1 MSALTSMQN
10 LALMYASHGVKIFPC
25 REKTDAQG
33 KVKGPLVHNGFKSA
47 TNDLATIIEWWTYQ
61 PNALVGMP
69 CRMNDL
75 IVIDPDRH
83 GGHDGV
89 NAFALLVRAN
99 GFDMQSFLSVTTPNS
114 GLHLY
119 FQRPHNLGDTIGKLG
134 ASIDVKDNGY
144 IIAAG
149 SILCDGRG
157 YKLQN
162 WSLDSLADWITEKQL
177 SPLPEWL
184 VDAVSKPTHTP
195 KAYSKGDVAA
205 CPENVLTRLKALVRK
220 VALAP
225 EGDRNKILFWATCRA
240 GEMIRDGLVHHDT
253 AFELFVE
260 AGLYCGLDRREAERS
275 VRSGLNTSAG
285 SV

>member
-1 MSALTSMQN
+1 MRAPSPMQN

-33 KVKGPLVHNGFKSA
+33 KVKGPLVHGGFKSA

-89 NAFALLVRAN
+89 KAFALLARAN
-99 GFDMQSFLSVTTPNS
+99 GFNMQGFLCVTTPNS

-119 FQRPHNLGDTIGKLG
+119 FQKPPNLDKTIGKIG
-134 ASIDVKDNGY
+134 PSIDVKDNGY

-149 SILCDGRG
+149 SILGDGRS
-157 YKLQN
+157 YELQN

-177 SPLPEWL
+177 PPLPDWL
-184 VDAVSKPTHTP
+184 VDAVSKPAYAP
-195 KAYSKGDVAA
+195 QPYSKGDIAA

-260 AGLYCGLDRREAERS
+260 AGLYCGLDRREVERS
-275 VRSGLNTSAG
+275 VQSGLNMPTG

>member
-1 MSALTSMQN
+1 MRALTPMQN
-10 LALMYASHGVKIFPC
+10 LAIMYASHGVKVFPC
-25 REKTDAQG
+25 REQTDTQA
-33 KVKGPLVHNGFKSA
+33 KVKGPLVHGGFKSA
-47 TNDLATIIEWWTYQ
+47 TDNLARVVKWWNYW

-69 CRMNDL
+69 CRMNGL

-83 GGHDGV
+83 GGYDGV
-89 NAFALLVRAN
+89 NAFALLARTMR
-99 GFDMQSFLSVTTPNS
+99 FDMQGFLCVKTPNS

-119 FQRPHNLGDTIGKLG
+119 FQRPHNLGETIGKLG
-134 ASIDVKDNGY
+134 PSIDVKDNGY
-144 IIAAG
+144 VIAAG
-149 SILCDGRG
+149 SILGDGRS
-157 YKLQN
+157 YELQN

-177 SPLPEWL
+177 LTLPEWL
-184 VDAVSKPTHTP
+184 IDAVSKPVHAP
-195 KAYSKGDVAA
+195 KPYSQGDMAA
-205 CPENVLTRLKALVRK
+205 CPENILIRLKALVRK

-240 GEMIRDGLVHHDT
+240 GEMIRDGLVLHDT

-275 VRSGLNTSAG
+275 VRSGLNASAG